1 MSFWFLK
8 FSKKTPKNFC
18 PRIWK
23 MVKSTKYKHFLII
36 LWLYGL
42 FNVLKTLYGAVI
54 LWFEHFLDFWAEICQ
69 IFRWFFGKF
78 TKSKKHSEI
87 IWPLACLINWTF
99 DSDGMNSRKIPNL
112 FTHFSI
118 CFVTTSNHE
127 KGDGLVFCW
136 PLHVIITGN
145 ISTLW

>member
-1 MSFWFLK
+1 
-8 FSKKTPKNFC
+8 
-18 PRIWK
+18 

-78 TKSKKHSEI
+78 KKSKRHSEI
-87 IWPLACLINWTF
+87 IWPLQPHHRMQSAFYYLGLILHPLCNHS
-99 DSDGMNSRKIPNL
+99 SDQKSQNPNYIIHLIYCIVASTNTCYYSENQIFVLKVSKL
-112 FTHFSI
+112 FY
-118 CFVTTSNHE
+118 
-127 KGDGLVFCW
+127 
-136 PLHVIITGN
+136 
-145 ISTLW
+145 LWR